1 MLAGRLDPLKMI
13 THEFHGFEHIQDAYE
28 LMDNKGAHP
37 DLVKPIVYI
46 D

>member
-1 MLAGRLDPLKMI
+1 LDPTKLI
-13 THEFHGFEHIQDAYE
+13 SHRFHGMEHIMDAYE

-37 DLVKPIVYI
+37 DVVKPVVYI